1 MEALE
6 EHVDLL
12 MRQVGAEA
20 VTSDLRGGRGS
31 VAEQLFSRCVDFAK
45 TAAKVAAY
53 VPLLTMPPT
62 PPLLHHATHS
72 PLTYHATH
80 SPLTTP
86 CHPLPPYYTMPPTP
100 PLLHHATHSP
110 LTYHATHYHT
120 HCTSHYCILCIYSCP
135 GNYLA
140 MSQSQLTG
148 KVMKMCYSFWKL
160 VSPPYNPPS
169 HSHTLPPPPLSL

>member
-53 VPLLTMPPT
+53 VPLL
-62 PPLLHHATHS
+62 
-72 PLTYHATH
+72 
-80 SPLTTP
+80 
-86 CHPLPPYYTMPPTP
+86 TMPPTP

-169 HSHTLPPPPLSL
+169 HSHTLPPPPLSLSSRGRKCLKWSSGMCY